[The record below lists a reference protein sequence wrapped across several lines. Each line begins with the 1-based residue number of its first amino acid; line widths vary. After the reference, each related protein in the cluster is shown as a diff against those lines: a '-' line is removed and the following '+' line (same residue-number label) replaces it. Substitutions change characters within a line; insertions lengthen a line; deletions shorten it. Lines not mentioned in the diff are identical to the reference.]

1 LLQKYL
7 IREYEEKD
15 SENVFKFIS
24 DILVN
29 EVNIK
34 LDFDNLDSDLL
45 DIKNHY
51 SKNNGGCFWIVEHKK
66 DSQIIGTVAIRNL
79 KDLAHISSAELK
91 RVFLS
96 KSYRGIGIGQQMIET
111 AIDFA
116 KRMDYT
122 RILLDSS
129 KKLTVSRNLY
139 LKNGF
144 LDISRYNNNHRA
156 DVFMEKKL

>member
-1 LLQKYL
+1 M
-7 IREYEEKD
+7 
-15 SENVFKFIS
+15 S
-24 DILVN
+24 DILIN
-29 EVNIK
+29 EVDIT

-51 SKNNGGCFWIVEHKK
+51 SKNDGGCFWIVEHKN
-66 DSQIIGTVAIRNL
+66 DSHIIGTVAIRNL
-79 KDLAHISSAELK
+79 KDLVSISSAELK
-91 RVFLS
+91 RMFLA
-96 KSYRGIGIGQQMIET
+96 KSYRGLGIGQQMIET

-116 KRMDYT
+116 KRMGYT

-129 KKLTVSRNLY
+129 KKLKVSRNLY